1 MNLILLEFYT
11 WMWHWKLVH
20 CIEGKSYRIV
30 ITPHLLRLFRV
41 FSTVIHFFLICISFS
56 SFFFFSQMKF
66 HIILSLR
73 KPSNWLFKEEPF
85 MDMRTWTP
93 GELKNKSPEKNLN
106 SVHLWRNAD
115 IIYFLKRLF
124 CADQKV
130 EEVESF
136 LTTECFPFIVV
147 SVISWQRLIYK
158 ASGP

>member
-1 MNLILLEFYT
+1 MNVTLKVSSLYRREELSHCYHTPSSQALQSFFYCYSF
-11 WMWHWKLVH
+11 LP
-20 CIEGKSYRIV
+20 Y
-30 ITPHLLRLFRV
+30 L
-41 FSTVIHFFLICISFS
+41 HFI
-56 SFFFFSQMKF
+56 FFFFFFFPQMKF

-106 SVHLWRNAD
+106 SVHLRRNAD